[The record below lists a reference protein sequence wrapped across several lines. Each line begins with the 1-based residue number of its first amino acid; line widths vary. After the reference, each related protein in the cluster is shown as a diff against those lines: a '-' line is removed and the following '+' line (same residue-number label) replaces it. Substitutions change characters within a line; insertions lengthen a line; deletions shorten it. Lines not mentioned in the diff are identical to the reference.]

1 MLNIKQ
7 VYIHTV
13 LFIIFITITLTINII
28 ISKKEDIISN
38 TNSISLFAIII
49 MILFVFYNI
58 FIYKPQNKILKEYDE
73 KINAEKKF
81 YINDNKFIKKK
92 CELKKNIIK
101 KKCDNI
107 NDDNYQNLLH
117 GEYIDELENENFYKS
132 KNDYHNIEKYVHENY
147 LSK

>member
-81 YINDNKFIKKK
+81 YINDNKFIKK
-92 CELKKNIIK
+92 
-101 KKCDNI
+101 
-107 NDDNYQNLLH
+107 
-117 GEYIDELENENFYKS
+117 NEN
-132 KNDYHNIEKYVHENY
+132 
-147 LSK
+147 

>member
-81 YINDNKFIKKK
+81 YINDNKFIKK
-92 CELKKNIIK
+92 NV
-101 KKCDNI
+101 N
-107 NDDNYQNLLH
+107 
-117 GEYIDELENENFYKS
+117 
-132 KNDYHNIEKYVHENY
+132 
-147 LSK
+147 